1 MTTRKVWSESEKLRI
16 VLEGLAPK
24 TNVEAMCRTHG
35 IHSSQFYKWRDRA
48 LAGMKEGLRSKEGT
62 VELSLRQ
69 ENARLRKLLLDVTIA
84 NDVLKDHLEGRTGK
98 KTSDGSS

>member
-1 MTTRKVWSESEKLRI
+1 MTTRKVWPEAEKLRI